1 MAMLTWTPR
10 GPLRPYVDHFWWGR
24 RDAPSAQQE
33 HMLPTGTPYLI
44 IALHD
49 DPIEWSAAG
58 RPDAWHAWR
67 RGVLHGPQ
75 STYYQSGHKPAGVV
89 MGVAFRPGTAA
100 NLLGVPMSELL
111 DQHVPL
117 EALWGARGRLLQER
131 LGCSSDSTA
140 AFEVMERELLA
151 RMQRP
156 LLIHPAVAYT
166 LASSGTAV
174 KPGGIERVR
183 ERTGYSHRRFI
194 ELFRSAMGLAPKQY
208 FRIKRFGAVA
218 ERLARGGIGLADLAA
233 SQGYA
238 DQAHLTREFRE
249 LSGVAPTA
257 FRPRGPDSAHH
268 HVRG

>member
-1 MAMLTWTPR
+1 MATLTWNPR
-10 GPLRPYVDHFWWGR
+10 GPLRTCIDHFWWGR
-24 RDAPSAQQE
+24 RDVPSSRHE

-44 IALHD
+44 VALHE
-49 DPIEWSAAG
+49 DPIEWSDAA
-58 RPDAWHAWR
+58 RPDEWHSWR
-67 RGVLHGPQ
+67 RGVFHGPQ

-89 MGVAFRPGTAA
+89 MGVAFRPGAA
-100 NLLGVPMSELL
+100 GELLGVPMSELL

-117 EALWGARGRLLQER
+117 DALSGARGRLLQER
-131 LGCSSDSTA
+131 LACSADPVA

-151 RMQRP
+151 RLQRP

-174 KPGGIERVR
+174 MPGGIERVR

-194 ELFRSAMGLAPKQY
+194 ELFRAAMGLAPKQY
-208 FRIKRFGAVA
+208 FRIKRFGAVV
-218 ERLARGGIGLADLAA
+218 ERLARGDAGLADLAA
-233 SQGYA
+233 SAGYA

-249 LSGVAPTA
+249 LAGVTPTS
-257 FRPRGPDSAHH
+257 FRPRGPDSTHH